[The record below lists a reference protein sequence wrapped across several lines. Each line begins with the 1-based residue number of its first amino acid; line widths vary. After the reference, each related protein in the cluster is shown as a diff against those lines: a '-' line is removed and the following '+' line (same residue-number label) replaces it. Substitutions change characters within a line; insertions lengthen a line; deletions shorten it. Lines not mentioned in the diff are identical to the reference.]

1 MANSLNRFIS
11 NVKQGISRTNRYTVE
26 FALPNTLTMPQ
37 DSLRKALLFC
47 DQVQLPGMNYS
58 TIQNRT
64 FGEFR
69 ETPYEKLFDTVN
81 MSFYMD
87 KDFIVKS
94 LFDEWMNSIQS
105 PSTRKFEYYKN
116 YTTDM
121 TIDVQDTS
129 DLTRYRL
136 KMVECYP
143 KTLGSVQLDYASKD
157 VMKLSITM
165 QYKYW
170 RATPTTQSK
179 TDGDVVHTTAN
190 VESYIPPFTPQ
201 GIDAGVIPSELNL
214 PRLPRI
220 GTFNF

>member
-1 MANSLNRFIS
+1 MSQEN
-11 NVKQGISRTNRYTVE
+11 
-26 FALPNTLTMPQ
+26 
-37 DSLRKALLFC
+37 LRKALLFC

-81 MSFYMD
+81 MSFYVD

-94 LFDEWMNSIQS
+94 LFDRWMNSIQN

-121 TIDVQDTS
+121 TVDVQDTS

-136 KMVECYP
+136 KLFECYP
-143 KTLGSVQLDYASKD
+143 KTMGSVQLDYASKD
-157 VMKLSITM
+157 VMKLSVTM

-170 RATPTTQSK
+170 RATPTTQTKVGGDIIQS
-179 TDGDVVHTTAN
+179 TDDI
-190 VESYIPPFTPQ
+190 EYYQPPYTPQ
-201 GIDAGVIPSELNL
+201 GTDAGVVPSEYNL
-214 PRLPRI
+214 PRLP
-220 GTFNF
+220 GFYNV

>member
-1 MANSLNRFIS
+1 MANSLNTFIS
-11 NVKQGISRTNRYTVE
+11 NIKQGVSRSNRYTVE
-26 FALPNTLTMPQ
+26 FSMPPGLKMPTP
-37 DSLRKALLFC
+37 SLRKALLFC

-81 MSFYMD
+81 MSFYVD

-94 LFDEWMNSIQS
+94 LFDEWMNIIQD
-105 PSTRKFEYYKN
+105 PSSRKFNYYNN

-136 KMVECYP
+136 KMFECYP

-170 RATPTTQSK
+170 RATPTSQNK
-179 TDGDVVHTTAN
+179 PDGDVMHASKN
-190 VESYIPPFTPQ
+190 IKSYIPPFTPQ
-201 GIDAGVIPSELNL
+201 GIDAGVIPSEFNL
-214 PRLPRI
+214 PRLPKMVSY
-220 GTFNF
+220 NF